1 MTVTIN
7 GTTGIDKVQD
17 AVVQN
22 ATLASGVPSTAKLP
36 AGTVLQV
43 VQGTATASVSSSSS
57 TYSDTGLSATITP
70 TSATSKILVIVSHP
84 QCAKNTNNIGLQLK
98 LVRNGS
104 DVVGFSTYL
113 GYTGSGLDQYFYA
126 GGSYLDSPASAS
138 ALTYK
143 TQFGSYNSGS
153 AVVVQAVTPSSIIL
167 MEIAA

>member
-1 MTVTIN
+1 MTVVIN
-7 GTTGIDKVQD
+7 GSTGIDKVAPG
-17 AVVQN
+17 AVER
-22 ATLASGVPSTAKLP
+22 GDLP

-43 VQGTATASVSSSSS
+43 VHGSTFTQVSSSSNS
-57 TYSDTGLSATITP
+57 YTDTGLTATITP

-84 QCAKNTNNIGLQLK
+84 QCAKNAGNVGLQLK

-126 GGSYLDSPASAS
+126 GGTYLDSPASTS
-138 ALTYK
+138 ALVYK
-143 TQFGSYNSGS
+143 TQFGSYNSAS
-153 AVVVQAVTPSSIIL
+153 QVVVQAVTPSTITL